1 MYHSIR
7 MQYRRDRLILFISVL
22 VFFVLTTGAGGTYS
36 VQAQTN
42 ATEETYSK
50 SEIAQAMEGFF
61 AEASEVVAS
70 AVERTF
76 NRYGRPNGYIQG
88 EEGSAAFFVGLRYG
102 YGTLHLK
109 SGLTRIVYWQGPSVG
124 WDVGGNASKVFTL
137 VYNLHDIERL
147 YQRFPGV
154 EGSVYVIGGLSVNA
168 QRSQDITLV
177 PIRSGVG
184 LRLGANVGY
193 LQYTKEKGINP
204 F

>member
-1 MYHSIR
+1 MVRKTHI
-7 MQYRRDRLILFISVL
+7 QNQEGKLAACILVLL
-22 VFFVLTTGAGGTYS
+22 VFLLITLAGGTCS

-42 ATEETYSK
+42 ATEQTYSK

-102 YGTLHLK
+102 YGRLHLK
-109 SGLTRIVYWQGPSVG
+109 SGRTRTVYWQGPSVG
-124 WDVGGNASKVFTL
+124 WDVGGNAAKVFTL

-168 QRSQDITLV
+168 QRSQNITLV

-193 LQYTKEKGINP
+193 LQYTKEKSMNP

>member
-1 MYHSIR
+1 MDHALLTKR
-7 MQYRRDRLILFISVL
+7 PGGRLTVFMPVL
-22 VFFVLTTGAGGTYS
+22 IIFFVIVLAGGSHS

-42 ATEETYSK
+42 ATGETYSK

-61 AEASEVVAS
+61 AQASEVVAS
-70 AVERTF
+70 AVEGIF
-76 NRYGRPNGYIQG
+76 DRYGRPNGYIQG

-102 YGTLHLK
+102 EGTLHLK
-109 SGLTRIVYWQGPSVG
+109 SGPTRFVYWQGPSVG
-124 WDVGGNASKVFTL
+124 WDFGANAAKVFTL
-137 VYNLHDIERL
+137 VYNLNDVDRL

-154 EGSVYVIGGLSVNA
+154 DGSLYVIGGLSINA

-193 LQYTKEKGINP
+193 LQYTKEQGINP

>member
-1 MYHSIR
+1 MVRRIPIR
-7 MQYRRDRLILFISVL
+7 NQKGKLAACILVLLVCFLI
-22 VFFVLTTGAGGTYS
+22 TGAGGTYS

-42 ATEETYSK
+42 ATEQTYSK

-109 SGLTRIVYWQGPSVG
+109 SGRTRVVYWQGPSVG

>member
-1 MYHSIR
+1 MDHCIR
-7 MQYRRDRLILFISVL
+7 MQNRRGRLIVLLSVL
-22 VFFVLTTGAGGTYS
+22 VFFFLITWAGQSYS
-36 VQAQTN
+36 EQAQTN

-76 NRYGRPNGYIQG
+76 NRYGRPNGYIHG

-109 SGLTRIVYWQGPSVG
+109 SGRTRVVYWQGPSVG